1 MMISRGPVR
10 VAGYWGFVVLGAGNT
25 LLGPALLPILT
36 TFHISPSGSGP
47 LFVANTLGYTVAVL
61 VGGPAGDHFGKRATL
76 SLGALLYLIGLLGFA
91 FSPAWIAAIL
101 ASGVIGLGGGVIDSG
116 SNAMMNDIAA
126 PERHAAEQSFLHTF
140 FGIGALLGPLLIGAC
155 LALRA
160 GWRPAWIVAALA
172 TAVLVLFYS
181 RLRLPERRVA
191 AEPVSVRGVASLARD
206 PLLLVL
212 ALMIGA
218 YVGAEVLVGD
228 WAATFLQGTHHLS
241 KVAAATSVSLYW
253 GGLAAGRFFS
263 GLLTR
268 WFTGRQ
274 LLIAYTALSV
284 ASTVALVGAP
294 NALLALIALAITGIG
309 YAAVFPLVM
318 AIAGEVFPGMT
329 GSTAG
334 LLIAAASIMGTIFP
348 WVGGVL
354 VQYVDSR
361 AAMLLALPATIV
373 QLAVAFVLARTRGRF
388 VAPLGRD
395 AA

>member
-1 MMISRGPVR
+1 MEIAKGPVR
-10 VAGYWGFVVLGAGNT
+10 VAGYWGFVVLGVGNT
-25 LLGPALLPILT
+25 LLGPALLSILG

-47 LFVANTLGYTVAVL
+47 LFVTNTLGYTAAVL
-61 VGGPAGDHFGKRATL
+61 VGGPAADHFGKRASL
-76 SLGALLYLIGLLGFA
+76 SLGALLYLIGLVCFA
-91 FSPAWIAAIL
+91 LAPVWILAIL
-101 ASGVIGLGGGVIDSG
+101 ACGVIGLGGGVIDSG
-116 SNAMMNDIAA
+116 SNATMNDIAS
-126 PERHAAEQSFLHTF
+126 PEGYAAEQSFLHTF

-160 GWRPAWIVAALA
+160 GWRPAWIVTAVAAAAL
-172 TAVLVLFYS
+172 VLLYS
-181 RLRLPERRVA
+181 RLRLPVRRVA
-191 AEPVSVRGVASLARD
+191 AEPVSLKGVVSLARD
-206 PLLLVL
+206 PLLLL
-212 ALMIGA
+212 LGLMIGA

-228 WAATFLQGTHHLS
+228 WVATFLQETYEMS
-241 KVAAATSVSLYW
+241 KVAAATSVGLYW
-253 GGLAAGRFFS
+253 GGLALGRFFS

-284 ASTVALVGAP
+284 AATIALVSAP
-294 NALLALIALAITGIG
+294 NTPLVLIALTITGIG

-318 AIAGEVFPGMT
+318 AIAGEMFPGMT

-373 QLAVAFVLARTRGRF
+373 QLLVAFILARKREAHLT
-388 VAPLGRD
+388 PLGS

>member
-1 MMISRGPVR
+1 YNMGK
-10 VAGYWGFVVLGAGNT
+10 VV
-25 LLGPALLPILT
+25 
-36 TFHISPSGSGP
+36 
-47 LFVANTLGYTVAVL
+47 
-61 VGGPAGDHFGKRATL
+61 
-76 SLGALLYLIGLLGFA
+76 
-91 FSPAWIAAIL
+91 
-101 ASGVIGLGGGVIDSG
+101 
-116 SNAMMNDIAA
+116 
-126 PERHAAEQSFLHTF
+126 
-140 FGIGALLGPLLIGAC
+140 
-155 LALRA
+155 
-160 GWRPAWIVAALA
+160 
-172 TAVLVLFYS
+172 
-181 RLRLPERRVA
+181 
-191 AEPVSVRGVASLARD
+191 
-206 PLLLVL
+206 
-212 ALMIGA
+212 
-218 YVGAEVLVGD
+218 
-228 WAATFLQGTHHLS
+228 
-241 KVAAATSVSLYW
+241 AATSVGLSW
-253 GGLAAGRFFS
+253 GGLALGRFFS

-373 QLAVAFVLARTRGRF
+373 QLVVAFILARKRE
-388 VAPLGRD
+388 VHLAPLGSVS
-395 AA
+395 